1 MGVGHQ
7 YTNIHRNLCW
17 LAATPITPIPP
28 VIVQVGLGVV
38 SVLVVAIEIKEV
50 TAHGSCLKD
59 ESGVLNVSM

>member
-1 MGVGHQ
+1 MGVMHP
-7 YTNIHRNLCW
+7 YTNIHRNLCC

-38 SVLVVAIEIKEV
+38 SVLVDTIEIKEV

-59 ESGVLNVSM
+59 